1 MKRGEGAKPNLPF
14 AMQSKSIFALIK
26 KKKKNASD
34 SMAA

>member
-1 MKRGEGAKPNLPF
+1 MKRGEGAKPNMPF

-26 KKKKNASD
+26 KKNNASD